1 MLLEDGGWVGFEL
14 AHQTATDTAN
24 GIHAQRFPGRFAGD
38 LTGAGVEAAVVLR
51 ALDLAVDDRAPGVSG
66 RVLNVAAGGKI
77 SLLELIAALNKLLK
91 TNVSPRH
98 EPARIG
104 DVRESMADITLARKL
119 LNYEPRVS
127 FEEGLRRSIDY
138 YVGLVKK

>member
-1 MLLEDGGWVGFEL
+1 
-14 AHQTATDTAN
+14 
-24 GIHAQRFPGRFAGD
+24 
-38 LTGAGVEAAVVLR
+38 
-51 ALDLAVDDRAPGVSG
+51 
-66 RVLNVAAGGKI
+66 VLNVAAGGKI

-91 TNVSPRH
+91 LNVSPRH

-104 DVRESMADITLARKL
+104 DVRESMADITLARTL
-119 LNYEPRVS
+119 LHYEPRVG